1 MVGGRGLVEEH
12 AEALRLV
19 AGQRPRMCDTS
30 RARSFESTWAVCC
43 GFISSLMSNVCNA
56 DFNCSLGD
64 WIPNPD
70 FYPHGMKPVAD
81 AAHAAGMRMMLWFE
95 VERAC
100 NGSHLASVRLPLEAF
115 ARVCASEHT

>member
-1 MVGGRGLVEEH
+1 
-12 AEALRLV
+12 
-19 AGQRPRMCDTS
+19 MCATS
-30 RARSFESTWAVCC
+30 RFESTWGCLY
-43 GFISSLMSNVCNA
+43 GFSDVYSLCA

-64 WIPNPD
+64 WIPNPA

-100 NGSHLASVRLPLEAF
+100 NGSHLASVRLSLEAF
-115 ARVCASEHT
+115 AQACASEHT

>member
-1 MVGGRGLVEEH
+1 
-12 AEALRLV
+12 
-19 AGQRPRMCDTS
+19 MCATS
-30 RARSFESTWAVCC
+30 RFESTWGCLLRP
-43 GFISSLMSNVCNA
+43 SLTSNFLCA

-64 WIPNPD
+64 WIPNPA

-100 NGSHLASVRLPLEAF
+100 NGSHLASVRLPREAF
-115 ARVCASEHT
+115 AQACASEHT